1 MYDYII
7 IGGGSAGCVLA
18 HRLSEDPQVR
28 VLLLE
33 AGGSDRKPEI
43 RIPAAFSKLF
53 RTRYDWNYATT
64 PQPYAGHRALYLP
77 RGRVLGGCSAINAM
91 IYIRGHRADYDH
103 WASLGNRGWGYE
115 EVLPYFKR
123 SEDQLHGAD
132 AYHGTGGPQPVQDLS
147 EPFALSR
154 AFVQA
159 GIELGYE
166 ANPDFNGAQQ
176 EGFGLYQVTQ
186 RQGRRVSAA
195 EAFLKPIRHRP
206 NLEVRTEALVHRIL
220 LENGRAVGVEYAR
233 PTHIQEV
240 QARREVILAA
250 GAYNSPQLLMRSG
263 IGPGHHLQALGIPVK
278 HDLPGVGQNLQD
290 HLIVPMVFHNRQ
302 KKTLDEAERWT
313 NFVQYLIWAEG
324 PLSSNVAEGGAFI
337 HTRPGLAGPDIQ
349 YHFAPGYFLN
359 HGFDNP
365 KQGHGFS
372 LGPTLLQ
379 PESSGHLRLASPHPE
394 TAPLIDH
401 QYLAA
406 DADVEALMAG
416 METGFRLARTQ
427 ALQPYF
433 NGHYL
438 PERPLTRP
446 AELERHVRETA
457 QTLYH
462 PVGTCKMGS
471 DPLAVVD
478 DQLRVH
484 GLEGLRVVDA
494 SIMPQIVR
502 GNTAAPVMMIAEK
515 AADLI
520 RLHLTATRTGR
531 IEVPKLDRTDN

>member
-7 IGGGSAGCVLA
+7 IGAGSAGCILA

-33 AGGSDRKPEI
+33 AGSQDRASAI

-53 RTRYDWNYATT
+53 RTRHDWNYHTV
-64 PQPYAGHRALYLP
+64 PQPFAGNRELYLP

-115 EVLPYFKR
+115 EILPYFKR
-123 SEDQLHGAD
+123 SEDQVHGAD
-132 AYHGTGGPQPVQDLS
+132 AYHGSGGPQPVQDLS
-147 EPFALSR
+147 EPFPLSR
-154 AFVQA
+154 AFVA
-159 GIELGYE
+159 AAAELGFAE
-166 ANPDFNGAQQ
+166 NPDFNGAQQ

-186 RQGRRVSAA
+186 RQGRRVSTA
-195 EAFLKPIRHRP
+195 EAFLKPIRHRA
-206 NLEVRTEALVHRIL
+206 NLTVMTDTPVRRIL
-220 LENGRAVGVEYAR
+220 LDGSRAVGVEFDR
-233 PTHIQEV
+233 PTHVQEV
-240 QARREVILAA
+240 RARREIILTA
-250 GAYNSPQLLMRSG
+250 GAYNSPQLLMLSG
-263 IGPGHHLQALGIPVK
+263 IGPGAHLQALGIPVK

-302 KKTLDEAERWT
+302 AQTLDEAESMT
-313 NFVQYLIWAEG
+313 SLLKYLVWAEG
-324 PLSSNVAEGGAFI
+324 PLSSNVAEGGGFI
-337 HTRPGLAGPDIQ
+337 HTRPGLEGPDIQ

-365 KQGHGFS
+365 RRGHGFS

-379 PESSGHLRLASPHPE
+379 PESIGSLTLASPHAGA
-394 TAPLIDH
+394 APRIDH
-401 QYLAA
+401 QYLQA
-406 DADVEALMAG
+406 DADVQALMAG
-416 METGFRLARTQ
+416 METGFRIAQAQ
-427 ALQPYF
+427 ALRPYF
-433 NGHYL
+433 KGYYF
-438 PERPLTRP
+438 PDRRLTAP
-446 AELERHVRETA
+446 ADLERHVRHHA

-484 GLEGLRVVDA
+484 GLDGLRIADA
-494 SIMPQIVR
+494 SIMPKIVR

-520 RLHLTATRTGR
+520 RLHLTATRSGR
-531 IEVPKLDRTDN
+531 IEVPRLDRTDN